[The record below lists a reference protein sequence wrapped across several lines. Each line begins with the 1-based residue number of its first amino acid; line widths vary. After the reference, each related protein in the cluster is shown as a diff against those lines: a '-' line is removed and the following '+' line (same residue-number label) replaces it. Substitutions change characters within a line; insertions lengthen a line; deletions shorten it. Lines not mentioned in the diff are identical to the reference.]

1 MKVTSKTSEVINTN
15 SLLIYYLLGINAM
28 TFALYGIDKLRS
40 KKGWWR
46 IPEKTLLML
55 AAIGGS
61 MGALCGIRLF
71 HHKTKHKKFYLGVS
85 ILLVL
90 QIALICYFGFI

>member
-1 MKVTSKTSEVINTN
+1 MNTN
-15 SLLIYYLLGINAM
+15 AILIYYLLGINAV
-28 TFALYGIDKLRS
+28 TFALYGIDKFKS

-55 AAIGGS
+55 TVIGGS

-71 HHKTKHKKFYLGVS
+71 HHKTRQKKFYLGVP
-85 ILLVL
+85 ILLVI
-90 QIALICYFGFI
+90 QIVLLSLFLIDMKLLIHQK

>member
-1 MKVTSKTSEVINTN
+1 MMNTN
-15 SLLIYYLLGINAM
+15 ALLIYYLLGINVI
-28 TFALYGIDKLRS
+28 TFVLYGVDKVKS

-55 AAIGGS
+55 AVIGGS

-71 HHKTKHKKFYLGVS
+71 HHKTKHKKFYLGVP
-85 ILLVL
+85 ILLAI
-90 QIALICYFGFI
+90 QITLICYFRFI

>member
-1 MKVTSKTSEVINTN
+1 MNTN
-15 SLLIYYLLGINAM
+15 ALLIYYLLGINAV
-28 TFALYGIDKLRS
+28 TFALYGIDKFKS

-55 AAIGGS
+55 TVIGGS

-71 HHKTKHKKFYLGVS
+71 HHKTRHKKFYLGVP
-85 ILLVL
+85 ILLVI
-90 QIALICYFGFI
+90 QIVLLSLFLIDMKLLIHQK

>member
-1 MKVTSKTSEVINTN
+1 MNTN
-15 SLLIYYLLGINAM
+15 ALLIYYLLGINAV
-28 TFALYGIDKLRS
+28 TFALYGIDKFKS

-55 AAIGGS
+55 TVIGGS

-71 HHKTKHKKFYLGVS
+71 HHKTRHKKLYLGVP
-85 ILLVL
+85 ILLVI
-90 QIALICYFGFI
+90 QIALICYFQLI